1 MLDAQAGMFPK
12 QVLEWLPL
20 VSGGIIQ
27 QNNDRASEMPRQLT
41 QKPLDP
47 LPPDVVKKEEIVEA
61 QVVPR
66 CTHRDS

>member
-1 MLDAQAGMFPK
+1 MRRRVCSRRRFWSVIALG
-12 QVLEWLPL
+12 EWR
-20 VSGGIIQ
+20 IIQ

-61 QVVPR
+61 R
-66 CTHRDS
+66 